1 MTGTNGFLK
10 EVRPLFLVLA
20 AGFIVCCMAFPK
32 IVFAYDDGESEAE
45 FQSFG
50 FIEFDGLINTFTDQ
64 DFSEAVKKNEFR
76 YRLEVKYGTSNTY
89 LSMTT
94 DIYYNPNLYE
104 QDPAP
109 YLYSGEQTT
118 ANNLKTS
125 GSDYEIA
132 ANELFVNYQIYPF
145 RLRLGNQVYRWGTAD
160 VMNPTSYFTPY
171 DFREFLFR
179 DDDEFRQGVP
189 SLSGMYFNDNFTLEM
204 VLSFLHVP
212 TLFASNGNFW
222 SLSMRDDVFN
232 IIIPE
237 GDSLDADAS
246 NAGYG
251 ARLSKTLFQTDFSL
265 SYYHGPDN
273 DPVLVPEDS
282 VEFIPNEPFSI
293 IMTPQYHVVNT
304 FGMDASMGIGD
315 FTFQLEAA
323 YTPDKHGAVN
333 QDLSDLSNPAQLQ
346 WPFEVRTSEYIAY
359 AAGFNYFVPI
369 SAIFESHTGD
379 MVFSLDWY
387 QSRYSDDEL
396 FGSYVNDLLT
406 LRLQD
411 SFLDGRLNVQFT
423 SIFET
428 QNNGTVYW
436 PEIEY
441 DFNNG
446 LSIKLSYADI
456 NGDLNNESIEPLF
469 YHFRDNDFVTLKIR
483 YRL

>member
-1 MTGTNGFLK
+1 MTGINGSLK

-20 AGFIVCCMAFPK
+20 AGIIMCLSLPVIA
-32 IVFAYDDGESEAE
+32 IADDDAGSESGVD

-50 FIEFDGLINTFTDQ
+50 FIEFDGLVNTLTDQ
-64 DFSEAVKKNEFR
+64 DFSDAVKKNEFR
-76 YRLEVKYGTSNTY
+76 YHLEMKYGTNNLY
-89 LSMTT
+89 IFMMP
-94 DIYYNPNLYE
+94 DFYYDPNLFD

-109 YLYSGEQTT
+109 YRYSGKQRI
-118 ANNLKTS
+118 ANNLRIS

-132 ANELFVNYQIYPF
+132 LNELYINYLIYPL
-145 RLRLGNQVYRWGTAD
+145 RLRLGNQLISWGTAD
-160 VMNPTSYFTPY
+160 VINPTSYFTPY

-179 DDDEFRQGVP
+179 DDDEFKQGVP
-189 SLSGMYFNDNFTLEM
+189 SLSAMYFNDNFTLEL

-212 TLFASNGNFW
+212 TLFAPSGNFW
-222 SLSMRDDVFN
+222 SLDMRDDVFN

-237 GDSLDADAS
+237 GQSLDPDAS
-246 NAGYG
+246 NAGFG
-251 ARLSKTLFQTDFSL
+251 ARISKTLFQTDFSL

-273 DPVLVPEDS
+273 DPVLVPDS
-282 VEFIPNEPFSI
+282 VLFVPNEPLSI
-293 IMTPQYHVVNT
+293 TMNPQYHVVNT
-304 FGMDASMGIGD
+304 FGVDASMGIGD

-333 QDLSDLSNPAQLQ
+333 QDLNDPAAIQ
-346 WPFEVRTSEYIAY
+346 WPFQVRTSEYIAY
-359 AAGFNYFVPI
+359 AAGFNYFIPI

-379 MVFSLDWY
+379 LVFTLDWY

-396 FGSYVNDLLT
+396 YGSYVNDLLT

-428 QNNGTVYW
+428 QNNGTIFW

-441 DFNNG
+441 GFNNG
-446 LSIKLSYADI
+446 LSIKLAYADI
-456 NGDLNNESIEPLF
+456 NGDLNSERIEPLF

-483 YRL
+483 YRLGT

>member
-1 MTGTNGFLK
+1 MTGIKGFLK
-10 EVRPLFLVLA
+10 GGRPLFLMFA
-20 AGFIVCCMAFPK
+20 AGIIVYMSLPI
-32 IVFAYDDGESEAE
+32 IVSAYDDADGESEVE

-50 FIEFDGLINTFTDQ
+50 FIEFDGLINTFPDQ

-76 YRLEVKYGTSNTY
+76 YRLEAKYGTSNIY

-94 DIYYNPNLYE
+94 DIYHNPNLYE

-109 YLYSGEQTT
+109 YLYSGKSTT
-118 ANNLKTS
+118 ANNLRTS

-132 ANELFVNYQIYPF
+132 ANELFVNYQIYPV

-160 VMNPTSYFTPY
+160 VMNPTSYFTPF

-179 DDDEFRQGVP
+179 DDDEFKQGVP
-189 SLSGMYFNDNFTLEM
+189 SLSGMYFGDNLTLEL
-204 VLSFLHVP
+204 VVSFLHVP
-212 TLFASNGNFW
+212 SLFAPSGNFW
-222 SLSMRDDVFN
+222 SLDMRDDVFN

-237 GDSLDADAS
+237 AESLDADAS

-251 ARLSKTLFQTDFSL
+251 ARLTKTLFQTDFSL

-273 DPVLVPEDS
+273 DPVLVPDS
-282 VEFIPNEPFSI
+282 VLFIPNEPLSI
-293 IMTPQYHVVNT
+293 TMASQYHVVNT

-323 YTPDKHGAVN
+323 YTPDKYGAVN
-333 QDLSDLSNPAQLQ
+333 QDLNDPAEIQ
-346 WPFEVRTSEYIAY
+346 WPFQVRTSEYIAY
-359 AAGFNYFVPI
+359 AAGFNYFIPI
-369 SAIFESHTGD
+369 SEIIESHTGD
-379 MVFSLDWY
+379 LVFTLDWY

-396 FGSYVNDLLT
+396 FGAYVNDLLT

-411 SFLDGRLNVQFT
+411 SFLDGCLNVQFT

-428 QNNGTVYW
+428 QNNGTIFW

-446 LSIKLSYADI
+446 LSIKLAYADI
-456 NGDLNNESIEPLF
+456 NGDLNNERIEPLF